1 MRGLS
6 QKVSSLKAISL
17 NINQTYTLTLN
28 FKINFTLL
36 WQNFLYKKKKKKKLT
51 KNNNKNWLNNA
62 NKSLD
67 DICLN
72 QNACAMN
79 K

>member
-28 FKINFTLL
+28 FKINFTLYDKL
-36 WQNFLYKKKKKKKLT
+36 SYKKKKKKNLQK
-51 KNNNKNWLNNA
+51 
-62 NKSLD
+62 
-67 DICLN
+67 II
-72 QNACAMN
+72 
-79 K
+79 